1 MFIQHLADEAHTQA
15 KLERKPRRNI
25 QYKDLGPSLI
35 STISLLP
42 SSLTSLTASAVSHH
56 DHLEFLEDVV
66 PKTVPYKKIRAA
78 AGTTQARLRG
88 ENATEDAAAAANA
101 SASSR
106 PLTANGTAAIVNG
119 EGPPTSFFTLPTSRV
134 AQTNHSNHNAT
145 GTPSSTSAAP
155 EEDPNQQL
163 ELEMRQAQGPDKD
176 ADVHMT
182 G

>member
-1 MFIQHLADEAHTQA
+1 MHTLFFIF
-15 KLERKPRRNI
+15 
-25 QYKDLGPSLI
+25 
-35 STISLLP
+35 SLLT
-42 SSLTSLTASAVSHH
+42 SSTASAVSHH

-66 PKTVPYKKIRAA
+66 PKTVPYKKIKAA

-88 ENATEDAAAAANA
+88 ENATEDAAAATNA
-101 SASSR
+101 GASNR
-106 PLTANGTAAIVNG
+106 PLTANGTATIVNG
-119 EGPPTSFFTLPTSRV
+119 EGPPSAFFTLPTSRV

-145 GTPSSTSAAP
+145 GTPSSASAAP